1 VVSSAAHR
9 APVGRCA
16 TPGAARP
23 PTDICILRGHD
34 REARADGQRGELI
47 ARIAAGARQSA
58 SMGAAGVF
66 DTYLATSGWDFCTGV
81 GSPRGY
87 FSK

>member
-1 VVSSAAHR
+1 MPQLSVLTLARSNN
-9 APVGRCA
+9 RC
-16 TPGAARP
+16 GYKR
-23 PTDICILRGHD
+23 RHD